1 VLILSR
7 KAGETI
13 VVGDNITITINRVAS
28 NRVSLGI
35 AAPAD
40 VRITRG
46 ELKPLPSEPAA
57 EHHHE
62 ADEALVGKA
71 CCDVAAYTRPRIN
84 PQRWPR

>member
-1 VLILSR
+1 MLILSR

-13 VVGDNITITINRVAS
+13 VLGDNITITINRVAS

-46 ELKPLPSEPAA
+46 ELKPLSATPTADD
-57 EHHHE
+57 H
-62 ADEALVGKA
+62 DEALVAKA
-71 CCDVAAYTRPRIN
+71 FCQVPAFTRPRIN

>member
-1 VLILSR
+1 MLILSR

-13 VVGDNITITINRVAS
+13 VLGDNITITINRVAS

-46 ELKPLPSEPAA
+46 ELKPLPPGPAA
-57 EHHHE
+57 EHE
-62 ADEALVGKA
+62 EALVAKA

>member
-1 VLILSR
+1 MLILSR

-13 VVGDNITITINRVAS
+13 VLGDNITITINRVAS

-46 ELKPLPSEPAA
+46 ELKPLPPGPIPD
-57 EHHHE
+57 HE
-62 ADEALVGKA
+62 ETHEEALVAKE
-71 CCDVAAYTRPRIN
+71 CCGVVAYTRPRIN

>member
-13 VVGDNITITINRVAS
+13 VLGDNITITINRVAS

-46 ELKPLPSEPAA
+46 ELKPLPMGDA
-57 EHHHE
+57 EDHHE
-62 ADEALVGKA
+62 EALVAKA
-71 CCDVAAYTRPRIN
+71 CCEVPAFTRPRIN

>member
-1 VLILSR
+1 MLILSR

-13 VVGDNITITINRVAS
+13 VLGDNITITVNRVAS

-35 AAPAD
+35 AAPPE

-46 ELKPLPSEPAA
+46 ELKPLPADPHPS
-57 EHHHE
+57 H
-62 ADEALVGKA
+62 DEALVVKSP
-71 CCDVAAYTRPRIN
+71 CDVAAVYTRPRIN